1 MKQFRKP
8 WHVKN
13 IILSAVFLT
22 ILTHKVY
29 GTDFYTPHFRPDDRI
44 MMPMPPGRPP
54 MGVQPPDINSWEMSR
69 DMPEGYPPPGVVIVV
84 YEPGPVPLPA
94 GYVEENGWEYREYTV
109 PPPHCQEVR
118 QNVSLT
124 RQEEFDQETHYF
136 STRQLTTSRTDG
148 KVSYNTPSNNLVEI
162 IQSCSRKHGLDAAL
176 IAAVIKAES
185 NFNPHAVSPAG
196 AQGLMQLMP
205 GTARSLGVTNSFDP
219 VQNINAGT
227 HYLAKQ
233 FAEFD
238 DNVRLALAAY
248 NAGPKAVKQYG
259 GMPPYRE
266 TREFVNRVLG
276 YYRQYS
282 RG

>member
-1 MKQFRKP
+1 M
-8 WHVKN
+8 
-13 IILSAVFLT
+13 
-22 ILTHKVY
+22 
-29 GTDFYTPHFRPDDRI
+29 
-44 MMPMPPGRPP
+44 
-54 MGVQPPDINSWEMSR
+54 
-69 DMPEGYPPPGVVIVV
+69 
-84 YEPGPVPLPA
+84 
-94 GYVEENGWEYREYTV
+94 
-109 PPPHCQEVR
+109 
-118 QNVSLT
+118 
-124 RQEEFDQETHYF
+124 
-136 STRQLTTSRTDG
+136 
-148 KVSYNTPSNNLVEI
+148 
-162 IQSCSRKHGLDAAL
+162 DAAL

>member
-1 MKQFRKP
+1 M
-8 WHVKN
+8 
-13 IILSAVFLT
+13 
-22 ILTHKVY
+22 
-29 GTDFYTPHFRPDDRI
+29 
-44 MMPMPPGRPP
+44 
-54 MGVQPPDINSWEMSR
+54 
-69 DMPEGYPPPGVVIVV
+69 
-84 YEPGPVPLPA
+84 
-94 GYVEENGWEYREYTV
+94 
-109 PPPHCQEVR
+109 
-118 QNVSLT
+118 
-124 RQEEFDQETHYF
+124 
-136 STRQLTTSRTDG
+136 
-148 KVSYNTPSNNLVEI
+148 VEI

>member
-94 GYVEENGWEYREYTV
+94 GYVKRMDGNTGNILYR
-109 PPPHCQEVR
+109 HLIVR
-118 QNVSLT
+118 KSVRNVSLT
-124 RQEEFDQETHYF
+124 QQERG
-136 STRQLTTSRTDG
+136 ST
-148 KVSYNTPSNNLVEI
+148 KKHI
-162 IQSCSRKHGLDAAL
+162 ISVHG
-176 IAAVIKAES
+176 
-185 NFNPHAVSPAG
+185 N
-196 AQGLMQLMP
+196 
-205 GTARSLGVTNSFDP
+205 
-219 VQNINAGT
+219 
-227 HYLAKQ
+227 
-233 FAEFD
+233 
-238 DNVRLALAAY
+238 
-248 NAGPKAVKQYG
+248 
-259 GMPPYRE
+259 
-266 TREFVNRVLG
+266 
-276 YYRQYS
+276 
-282 RG
+282 